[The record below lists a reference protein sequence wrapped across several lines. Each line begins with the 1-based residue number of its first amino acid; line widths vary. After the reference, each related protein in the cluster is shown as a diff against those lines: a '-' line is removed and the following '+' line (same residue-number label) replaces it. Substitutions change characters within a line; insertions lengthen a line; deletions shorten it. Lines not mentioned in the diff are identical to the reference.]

1 MNNWL
6 NLFLFLKFFL
16 KGWQKFIRRRNAVH
30 KINSFPEATEQQLRD
45 FDDVC
50 AICYQELSSARIT
63 RCKHYFHGV
72 CLRKW
77 LYVQDIC
84 PLCHEELCVESENNS
99 TNKSTNNRNV
109 PAQNNVLPEN
119 GQQSNENNTSRHE
132 ENSLNETSSDDG
144 DESENTDNTSTVQ
157 NSPSSNHLD

>member
-1 MNNWL
+1 M
-6 NLFLFLKFFL
+6 
-16 KGWQKFIRRRNAVH
+16 H

-99 TNKSTNNRNV
+99 STSNGNNTNNSANHRQ
-109 PAQNNVLPEN
+109 ATTQNAEDDD
-119 GQQSNENNTSRHE
+119 E
-132 ENSLNETSSDDG
+132 EVEEVGALF
-144 DESENTDNTSTVQ
+144 
-157 NSPSSNHLD
+157 